1 MRYAS
6 AEFKKLLTE
15 NSTLLVK
22 ATIKFASGK
31 TLSLDGTDFF
41 SMGFEEATSS
51 DNTFDIGAAIIGQLT
66 CSLNDTE
73 SKFDEYDFDGA
84 VIRPYVGK
92 QLSDGTTEWI
102 KMGVFTSDAH
112 DTYSGTIDLTC
123 LDNMS
128 KFEKTVDT
136 SVLSYPMTLNALVN
150 KACTVCD
157 VDFPQVTFDN
167 GTYTLSAAPDLD
179 NCTWLDV
186 VGYACQVSCNY
197 AKCDQNGDLVIQWYG
212 TDAFEGEAWLDDEY
226 LDDGSPKYASGDTAD
241 GGTFDN
247 YGNTPIY
254 DGGTIENEAE
264 YAIITQ
270 YSSLDLKTDD
280 VVITGIRAT
289 AQNEVTEDSTQG
301 EDGETALEGSEVY
314 ILLLESNPLIL
325 YGQAATVAAMVGKK
339 TIGMTFRPFSCAAMS
354 DPTIEAGDSVLLR
367 GKRGNI
373 YRSYLTSAK
382 LTVNSSEEFACSAE
396 SASRNSAKAAGI
408 TTNAYVAARKETE
421 RELSTRD
428 KAIERLG
435 DDLENATGL
444 YSTTETQSDGSKI
457 YYLHDKKELGS
468 SKIVYKV
475 TADALG
481 VSTDGG
487 KTFATGLSA
496 NGDAILN
503 RIYAIGLNAD
513 YINAG
518 TIKGR
523 TISGGTITGSN
534 FYVTNSSGTTV
545 AKFGASSG
553 STTGIMVLSP
563 YDNKTFLPLSWHAFQ
578 EKYAGS
584 FSGKS
589 FSYYFSG
596 SSDVEKTDSF
606 TFSLSGKSGSTG
618 KIEIEYQTF
627 VSSMEYLY
635 LNASQKGSASMTSH
649 VITHCTVSGSSSFNF
664 DIRDYSDS
672 TSATSDPSNYVNL
685 AFSIGSGSTNI
696 INKSVYTV
704 PKFSDVT
711 VTVTV
716 TCYSRLY
723 MSYGSLDG
731 SKSSITTT
739 IWNPFISISQVA

>member
-6 AEFKKLLTE
+6 AEFKKLITE

-51 DNTFDIGAAIIGQLT
+51 DNIFDIGAAIIGQLT

-92 QLSDGTTEWI
+92 QLSDGTAEWI

-136 SVLSYPMTLNALVN
+136 SGLSFPMTLNALVN

-197 AKCDQNGDLVIQWYG
+197 AKCDQNGDLVIQWYN

-280 VVITGIRAT
+280 VVVTGIRAT

-301 EDGETALEGSEVY
+301 EDGETALEGSEGY

-481 VSTDGG
+481 ISTDGG

-503 RIYAIGLNAD
+503 RIYAVGINAN

-518 TIKGR
+518 Y
-523 TISGGTITGSN
+523 ISGERIKANTVQTNKITSAN
-534 FYVTNSSGTTV
+534 DQ
-545 AKFGASSG
+545 
-553 STTGIMVLSP
+553 ST
-563 YDNKTFLPLSWHAFQ
+563 
-578 EKYAGS
+578 
-584 FSGKS
+584 
-589 FSYYFSG
+589 
-596 SSDVEKTDSF
+596 
-606 TFSLSGKSGSTG
+606 
-618 KIEIEYQTF
+618 KIEIYNG
-627 VSSMEYLY
+627 VLNKKLY
-635 LNASQKGSASMTSH
+635 CS
-649 VITHCTVSGSSSFNF
+649 
-664 DIRDYSDS
+664 
-672 TSATSDPSNYVNL
+672 L
-685 AFSIGSGSTNI
+685 AFYAGYSTAFFKIEGNSEYANMSLGGKSIFYVQKTDDGYETLLSNSVNSQLRFDDDNFRLFLDNVDLIWARHASDQRFVRLSANGTNLSGAYGYIEYDGDNFKLVRQNSHGADMKLSVNRISYNYGNGLYPLVEITPSVINI
-696 INKSVYTV
+696 RSANSQAIYLS
-704 PKFSDVT
+704 SDGFYV
-711 VTVTV
+711 
-716 TCYSRLY
+716 LY
-723 MSYGSLDG
+723 GGKTYKLC
-731 SKSSITTT
+731 
-739 IWNPFISISQVA
+739 